1 MIEIQVKIH
10 DKFSLEFKVGF
21 LTWGDDLSENT
32 FRMNTWIFVPNSLDI
47 NPATYT
53 KPQFYRDVNTNT
65 RLITPIFPLGEI
77 ASGEAVP
84 LRHLRDA
91 FGSLAEPTTKAAAAK
106 YEYQIKMFS
115 AIFKSSVRDEVRHIL
130 GATVP
135 EDIDYLT
142 ESYRT
147 QVHTVMSRYREQRK
161 TVDTA
166 SVPPRMLDYFLFG
179 DEFMSNLLIQHTLRL
194 IQRLQTL
201 SETRFAERIAALTKL
216 VREEEEYRRKQ
227 GYLNAETESPD
238 HNRALLFCHGVL
250 KKYVESDLFLNAR
263 RKKDAVWVEQ
273 VYYSLAAGLSMIF
286 ATTVAFSFQMK
297 YGNFTMPLFVALV
310 VSYMLKDRIKELM
323 RYYFAHRLGS
333 RYFDN
338 KTTIGIKEDTIGWS
352 KEGVDFITDGKV
364 PRQVMEIRSRS
375 PLLEAENRISDEKI
389 ILYRKMVRIDRRKLS
404 GSNRYSIA
412 GIHEIIRLHMNSFT
426 QKMDNPQIPI
436 YALDAEGTPRI
447 TASDKVYYLNL
458 VMQFQYD
465 ARTDY
470 KRYRIVLTRAGIQEI
485 EELK

>member
-32 FRMNTWIFVPNSLDI
+32 FRMNTRIFVPNSLDI

-91 FGSLAEPTTKAAAAK
+91 FGSLAESPAKAAAAE

-179 DEFMSNLLIQHTLRL
+179 DEFMSNLLIH
-194 IQRLQTL
+194 
-201 SETRFAERIAALTKL
+201 
-216 VREEEEYRRKQ
+216 
-227 GYLNAETESPD
+227 GSP
-238 HNRALLFCHGVL
+238 N
-250 KKYVESDLFLNAR
+250 
-263 RKKDAVWVEQ
+263 
-273 VYYSLAAGLSMIF
+273 
-286 ATTVAFSFQMK
+286 
-297 YGNFTMPLFVALV
+297 
-310 VSYMLKDRIKELM
+310 
-323 RYYFAHRLGS
+323 GS
-333 RYFDN
+333 
-338 KTTIGIKEDTIGWS
+338 
-352 KEGVDFITDGKV
+352 
-364 PRQVMEIRSRS
+364 QRSR
-375 PLLEAENRISDEKI
+375 NW
-389 ILYRKMVRIDRRKLS
+389 
-404 GSNRYSIA
+404 
-412 GIHEIIRLHMNSFT
+412 
-426 QKMDNPQIPI
+426 
-436 YALDAEGTPRI
+436 
-447 TASDKVYYLNL
+447 
-458 VMQFQYD
+458 
-465 ARTDY
+465 
-470 KRYRIVLTRAGIQEI
+470 
-485 EELK
+485 

>member
-1 MIEIQVKIH
+1 MIEIQVNIH

-21 LTWGDDLSENT
+21 LTTGDTKKNI
-32 FRMNTWIFVPNSLDI
+32 FRINTWIFVPNSLDI

-53 KPQFYRDVNTNT
+53 KTQFYRDVNTNT

-77 ASGEAVP
+77 VSGKAIPLLNLQEAF
-84 LRHLRDA
+84 R
-91 FGSLAEPTTKAAAAK
+91 SLAANPNRTSVAE

-115 AIFKSSVRDEVRHIL
+115 AIFKSSIRDEFHDLFRVTQPEEIISRTERFESQLSRIL
-130 GATVP
+130 
-135 EDIDYLT
+135 
-142 ESYRT
+142 
-147 QVHTVMSRYREQRK
+147 SRYRGLK
-161 TVDTA
+161 PIVDIPD
-166 SVPPRMLDYFLFG
+166 VPAQTLNYFLFG
-179 DEFMSNLLIQHTLRL
+179 DEFMSNLYIQRILRL
-194 IQRLQTL
+194 IRYLQSL
-201 SETRFAERIAALTKL
+201 SEKHYSDRIASLTARMK
-216 VREEEEYRRKQ
+216 EEEEYRRKA
-227 GYLNAETESPD
+227 GYPMGEDESPD
-238 HNRALLFCHGVL
+238 HNRTLVFRHGVL
-250 KKYVESDLFLNAR
+250 KRYIESELFLNAR

-286 ATTVAFSFQMK
+286 ATTIAFSFQMK

-338 KTTIGIKEDTIGWS
+338 KTTISIKDETIGWS
-352 KEGVDFITDGKV
+352 KEGMDFITDNKV

-389 ILYRKMVRIDRRKLS
+389 ILYRKMVKIDRKKLDA
-404 GSNRYSIA
+404 SNRYAIA

-436 YALDAEGTPRI
+436 YVLDKEGMPRI

-458 VMQFQYD
+458 VMQLQHD
-465 ARTDY
+465 NRSDY
-470 KRYRIVLTRAGIQEI
+470 KRYRIVLTRAGIQQI